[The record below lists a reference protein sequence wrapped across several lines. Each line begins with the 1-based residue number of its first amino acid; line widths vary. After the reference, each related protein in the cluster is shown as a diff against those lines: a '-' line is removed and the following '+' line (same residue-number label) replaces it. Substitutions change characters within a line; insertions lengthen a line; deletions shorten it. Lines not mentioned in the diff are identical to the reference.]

1 MDYRSE
7 ILTMLAAIT
16 SQSSLKKI
24 YKFVRMFYRAE
35 GGGAD

>member
-1 MDYRSE
+1 MDYKSE
-7 ILTMLAAIT
+7 IIAMLDTIT
-16 SQSSLKKI
+16 SQSCLKKI